1 MVRPFP
7 RPPFDPRRANEGEA
21 RPVLLILT
29 TADTE
34 IQALAAAVRRL
45 PADFAPVRARNAN
58 DLLVAGALDRFIAE
72 ALPAAR
78 ALVVRVLGGRPYFSE
93 GFERLSRECRARG
106 IPFVALPGEQALDP
120 ELTSLCHA
128 PLPLVTQ
135 VLEYFTQGGVPNLV
149 NLLRCLSDNL
159 LLTGLGYE
167 PPTPLPRDGLYHPLS
182 PDGTLSLAVWQRTIA
197 TRPGPTVGL
206 LFYRAHWMALNT
218 APVDAL
224 IHRLE
229 ALGANVLPVFCY
241 SLKDDPDQADGV
253 PAVFR
258 EFLIG
263 EDGKARVDVLV
274 STLSFT
280 VANLSDGTHT
290 EATGAVVDLLE
301 RLDVPV
307 LQAVLCTTSEAEWAA
322 SSAGLTPRDTAMN
335 VVLPEFD
342 GRINTVAISFKED
355 AQYDD
360 VLGTSIK
367 AYVPKADRIDYVAR
381 LALNFARLS
390 RTPNERKRV
399 AILFGNYPTKN
410 ARIGNGVGLDTP
422 ASVINLLHA
431 LKDAGYVV
439 DDIPADGD
447 ALIHALIDRCTNDE
461 EFLTDDQLRHAV
473 GHVDDAT
480 YLRWFSELPESAR
493 RAMIDQWGEPPGEV
507 MRLGDRLA
515 IPGLAFGNV
524 FVGIQPPRGFGV
536 DPMAIYHSPDLPP
549 THHYLAYYRWLR
561 DDSVGFGAQAVLHM
575 GKHGNLEWL
584 PGKATALSAE
594 CYPEVMLSDLPNFYP
609 YIINNPGEGTQAK
622 RRAHATII
630 DHLIPPMTQAETY
643 DDLARLEQLLDEYYR
658 MASLDPVKLPYI
670 TQQIWSLVTK
680 NNLDR
685 DLKVDRC
692 PEAEEFDGF
701 LQEIDGYLC
710 ELGDAQIRDGLH
722 VFGKPPEG
730 EQRVGLIQAMVRLDN
745 GEVKSLRK
753 AVAQANR
760 IDPGI
765 LSTELGSVAPGLEK
779 ERFSDSEMG
788 LSRVGGLL
796 WLDRSTVTVG
806 DVAERIDQHCSIL
819 IGEIVAGR
827 EAGITHFIDPNPTHP
842 RSHAPRGNASS
853 DAPRPHNPNWDDA
866 ERREAHSHAERGN
879 EGEVVRCLEFI
890 RDEIIPRLDRTTDEL
905 TNTLRGLAGRFVPA
919 GPSGAPTRGMARILP
934 TGRNFYSVDIHTIPT
949 ETAWKVGVQAGD
961 RLIEKYRAENDGKY
975 PTSVGIVVWGTSTM
989 RTHGDDVA
997 EILHLMGCRPI
1008 WVPESRRLKGV
1019 ELVPLGELGRPRI
1032 DVTVRISGFFRD
1044 AFPNVVALLDQAVNL
1059 VSGADEP
1066 DDQNYLRRHVLRDEQ
1081 SLVSSGI
1088 AAPLASQ
1095 QARYR
1100 VFGSKPGSYGAGLL
1114 NLIDERNWKNDAD
1127 LAEVYINWGSYAYT
1141 ANDHGVA
1148 APGAFK
1154 RRLSQV
1160 AVAVQNQDNR
1170 EHDIFDSDDYF
1181 QFHGGMIAA
1190 IRALTGENPAA
1201 YFGDTS
1207 NPDHVRVRDLA
1218 DEARRVFR
1226 SRVVNP
1232 KWIASVMR
1240 HGYKGAFE
1248 MAATVDYLFGYEA
1261 TAGVIDDWMFED
1273 LSRAYLLDPAV
1284 QDFLQA
1290 KNPWA
1295 LRSMAERLIE
1305 AADRGLWEQPDPATV
1320 EALKSLYLRNESVLE
1335 SR

>member
-1 MVRPFP
+1 LF
-7 RPPFDPRRANEGEA
+7 A
-21 RPVLLILT
+21 ILT

-34 IQALAAAVRRL
+34 IQALATALQRL
-45 PADFAPVRARNAN
+45 PDGFAPVRARNAN
-58 DLLVAGALDRFIAE
+58 ELQSAEALDRFVRDD
-72 ALPAAR
+72 LPQAR
-78 ALVVRVLGGRPYFSE
+78 ALIVRVLGGRPYFAD

-106 IPFVALPGEQALDP
+106 IAFIALPGEQGLDP
-120 ELTSLCHA
+120 ELTALCHA

-159 LLTGLGYE
+159 LLTGHGYD
-167 PPTPLPRDGLYHPLS
+167 PPTPLPRDGLYHPDALDGLT
-182 PDGTLSLAVWQRTIA
+182 PDAWKERFARPDRPTI
-197 TRPGPTVGL
+197 GI
-206 LFYRAHWMALNT
+206 LFYRAHWMAQNV
-218 APVDAL
+218 APIDAL
-224 IHRLE
+224 IRQIE
-229 ALGANVLPVFCY
+229 EIGGNALAVFCY
-241 SLKDDPDQADGV
+241 SLKDDPEQEGGV
-253 PAVFR
+253 PVVFR
-258 EFLIG
+258 QFLRD
-263 EDGKARVDVLV
+263 EDGRARVDVLI

-280 VANLSDGTHT
+280 VANLSEGTHV
-290 EATGAVVDLLE
+290 EASGAAVDLLD

-307 LQAVLCTTSEAEWAA
+307 LQAVLCTSSSAEWAA
-322 SSAGLTPRDTAMN
+322 SPAGLTPRDTAMN

-342 GRINTVAISFKED
+342 GRINTVAISFKEP
-355 AQYDD
+355 ARFDD
-360 VLGTSIK
+360 RLGTEIK
-367 AYVPKADRIDYVAR
+367 AYVPRADRVAMVVR
-381 LALNFARLS
+381 LAMNFARLR
-390 RTPNERKRV
+390 RTPNTNKRV

-422 ASVINLLHA
+422 ASVINLLRA
-431 LKDAGYVV
+431 LKDAGYHV

-447 ALIHALIDRCTNDE
+447 ALMHRLIDRCTNDE
-461 EFLTDDQLRHAV
+461 EFLTDEQLRGAV
-473 GHVDDAT
+473 GHVSLAT
-480 YLRWFSELPESAR
+480 YDAWFNELPDPAR
-493 RAMIDQWGEPPGEV
+493 QALVAQWGIP
-507 MRLGDRLA
+507 LGAVGRIDDKLA
-515 IPGLAFGNV
+515 IPGLVLGNV
-524 FVGIQPPRGFGV
+524 FIGIQPPRGFGA

-561 DDSVGFGAQAVLHM
+561 DEFGAHAVLHM

-594 CYPEVMLSDLPNFYP
+594 CYPEIMLSDLPNFYP

-658 MASLDPVKLPYI
+658 MASLDPIKLPSI
-670 TQQIWSLVTK
+670 TGQIWSLVTR

-685 DLKVDRC
+685 DLKVERC
-692 PEAEEFDGF
+692 PEAGAFDAF

-722 VFGKPPEG
+722 VFGQPPLG
-730 EQRVGLIQAMVRLDN
+730 AQRIGLILAMMRLDN
-745 GEVKSLRK
+745 GEIPSLRRAIMRALEIPPDFDRDGLGIPIGAEVSELSLGFLDK
-753 AVAQANR
+753 PTADLWTRGDVMDAVDR
-760 IDPGI
+760 LGRKLI
-765 LSTELGSVAPGLEK
+765 ELGGV
-779 ERFSDSEMG
+779 
-788 LSRVGGLL
+788 
-796 WLDRSTVTVG
+796 LDDPRPKMRR
-806 DVAERIDQHCSIL
+806 VAETHGVLTRDVKRSLNFIAA
-819 IGEIVAGR
+819 EIV
-827 EAGITHFIDPNPTHP
+827 
-842 RSHAPRGNASS
+842 
-853 DAPRPHNPNWDDA
+853 
-866 ERREAHSHAERGN
+866 
-879 EGEVVRCLEFI
+879 
-890 RDEIIPRLDRTTDEL
+890 PRLDRTTDEL
-905 TNTLRGLAGRFVPA
+905 TNTLRGLSGRFVPA

-934 TGRNFYSVDIHTIPT
+934 TGRNFYSIDIHTIPT
-949 ETAWKVGVQAGD
+949 ETAWKVGVQAAE
-961 RLIEKYRAENDGKY
+961 RLIEKYRGEHDGAY
-975 PTSVGIVVWGTSTM
+975 PRSVGIVVWGTSTM
-989 RTHGDDVA
+989 RTHGDDIA
-997 EILHLMGCRPI
+997 EILHLMGVRPV

-1019 ELVPLGELGRPRI
+1019 ELVSPADLGRPRI

-1044 AFPNVVALLDQAVNL
+1044 AFPNVVALLDRAVEL
-1059 VSGADEP
+1059 VAGADEP
-1066 DDQNYLRRHVLRDEQ
+1066 DAENYLRHHVRREVQAHNAQGLPPEQ
-1081 SLVSSGI
+1081 
-1088 AAPLASQ
+1088 AER
-1095 QARYR
+1095 QAKYR

-1114 NLIDERNWKNDAD
+1114 NLIDERNWKTDAD

-1141 ANDHGVA
+1141 AREHGVA
-1148 APGAFK
+1148 AAGPFR

-1201 YFGDTS
+1201 YFGDTAD
-1207 NPDHVRVRDLA
+1207 PDNVRVRDLA

-1261 TAGVIDDWMFED
+1261 TAQVIDDWMFEG
-1273 LSRAYLLDPAV
+1273 LSRAYLLDPQV
-1284 QDFLQA
+1284 QEFLQE

-1295 LRSMAERLIE
+1295 LRSMAERLLE
-1305 AADRGLWEQPDPATV
+1305 AVDRGMWEQPGPEMV
-1320 EALKSLYLRNESVLE
+1320 ETLREIYLRNEGLLE

>member
-1 MVRPFP
+1 MF
-7 RPPFDPRRANEGEA
+7 
-21 RPVLLILT
+21 LILT

-45 PADFAPVRARNAN
+45 PDDFPAVRARNAN
-58 DLLVAGALDRFIAE
+58 DLAGAAALDRFVAE
-72 ALPAAR
+72 ELPEAR
-78 ALVVRVLGGRPYFSE
+78 ALVVRVLGGRAYFAE
-93 GFERLSRECRARG
+93 GFERLSRECQSRG
-106 IPFVALPGEQALDP
+106 ITFIALPGEQGLDP
-120 ELTSLCHA
+120 ELTALCRA

-135 VLEYFTQGGVPNLV
+135 ALEYFTQGGVVNLV
-149 NLLRCLSDNL
+149 NLLRCLSDAV
-159 LLTGLGYE
+159 LLTGLGYD
-167 PPTPLPRDGLYHPLS
+167 PPTPLPRDGLYHPDA
-182 PDGTLSLAVWQRTIA
+182 PDGLSLAEWRARFAQPDRPTI
-197 TRPGPTVGL
+197 GVV
-206 LFYRAHWMALNT
+206 FYRAHWMAQNL
-218 APVDAL
+218 APIDAL
-224 IHRLE
+224 LRRVE
-229 ALGANVLPVFCY
+229 ALGANALGVFCY
-241 SLKDDPDQADGV
+241 SLKDDPDQADGI

-258 EFLIG
+258 QFLLDDSG
-263 EDGKARVDVLV
+263 VATVDALI

-280 VANLSDGTHT
+280 VANLSEGTHT
-290 EATGAVVDLLE
+290 EATGAVVDLLA

-307 LQAVLCTTSEAEWAA
+307 LQAVLCASSRADWES

-342 GRINTVAISFKED
+342 GRINTVAISFKEEGQFD
-355 AQYDD
+355 ER
-360 VLGTSIK
+360 LGTTIK
-367 AYVPKADRIDYVAR
+367 AYVPVADRVDLVAR
-381 LALNFARLS
+381 LARNFARLR
-390 RTPNERKRV
+390 RTPAAEKRV
-399 AILFGNYPTKN
+399 AILFGNYPTRV

-431 LKDAGYVV
+431 LRAGGYVV
-439 DDIPADGD
+439 EDIPPDGD
-447 ALIHALIDRCTNDE
+447 VLMHALIDRCTNDE
-461 EFLTDDQLRHAV
+461 EFLTDDQLRNAV
-473 GHVDDAT
+473 GHV
-480 YLRWFSELPESAR
+480 SESSYRKGFAALPDSAR
-493 RAMIDQWGEPPGEV
+493 RAMIDQWGEPPGTV
-507 MRLGDRLA
+507 MAIDGRLA
-515 IPGLAFGNV
+515 IPGLRFGNV
-524 FVGIQPPRGFGV
+524 FVGIQPPRGFGQ

-561 DDSVGFGAQAVLHM
+561 DDFGAQAVLHM

-584 PGKATALSAE
+584 PGKATALSAS
-594 CYPEVMLSDLPNFYP
+594 CYPEIMLSDLPNFYP

-622 RRAHATII
+622 RRAHAVII

-658 MASLDPVKLPYI
+658 MASLDPTKLPYV
-670 TQQIWSLVTK
+670 TQQIWALVTR

-692 PEAEEFDGF
+692 PDAEAFDAF

-722 VFGKPPEG
+722 IFGEPPQG
-730 EQRVGLIQAMVRLDN
+730 EQRIGLIQAMMRLDN
-745 GEVKSLRK
+745 GEVPSIRK
-753 AVAQANR
+753 AIAGEMDFDYSLLSGDLGTPLGDDLPEGLRSASDDFESEHEPLRTRGDLSTR
-760 IDPGI
+760 IDYLSSVYIGGSIRGLGRAEGAPLPPGPVPD
-765 LSTELGSVAPGLEK
+765 LY
-779 ERFSDSEMG
+779 
-788 LSRVGGLL
+788 
-796 WLDRSTVTVG
+796 
-806 DVAERIDQHCSIL
+806 
-819 IGEIVAGR
+819 
-827 EAGITHFIDPNPTHP
+827 
-842 RSHAPRGNASS
+842 
-853 DAPRPHNPNWDDA
+853 
-866 ERREAHSHAERGN
+866 
-879 EGEVVRCLEFI
+879 RCLDFI
-890 RDEIIPRLDRTTDEL
+890 RAEIIPRLDRTTDEL

-961 RLIEKYRAENDGKY
+961 RLIEKYRAENDGQF
-975 PTSVGIVVWGTSTM
+975 PRSVGIVVWGTSTM

-997 EILHLMGCRPI
+997 EILHLMGCRPV

-1019 ELVPLGELGRPRI
+1019 ELVPLAELGRPRI

-1044 AFPNVVALLDQAVNL
+1044 AFPNVVALIDQAVAR
-1059 VSGADEP
+1059 VAAADES
-1066 DDQNYLRRHVLRDEQ
+1066 DEQNYLRRHVLRDERA
-1081 SLVSSGI
+1081 L
-1088 AAPLASQ
+1088 AANGAPPDAAAR

-1114 NLIDERNWKNDAD
+1114 NLIDERNWKSDAD

-1141 ANDHGVA
+1141 AQDHGVA
-1148 APGAFK
+1148 AAGAFR
-1154 RRLSQV
+1154 RRLGQV

-1190 IRALTGENPAA
+1190 IRSLTGENPAA
-1201 YFGDTS
+1201 YFGDTA
-1207 NPDHVRVRDLA
+1207 NPEHVRVRDLA
-1218 DEARRVFR
+1218 DEAKRVFR

-1261 TAGVIDDWMFED
+1261 TAGVIDDWMFQD
-1273 LSRAYLLDPAV
+1273 LSASYLFDPKV
-1284 QDFLQA
+1284 RDFLQQ

-1295 LRSMAERLIE
+1295 LRSMAERLLE
-1305 AADRGLWEQPDPATV
+1305 AVDRGLWEHPEPDTV
-1320 EALKSLYLRNESVLE
+1320 DKLKAIYLQNEGVLE

>member
-1 MVRPFP
+1 LFV
-7 RPPFDPRRANEGEA
+7 
-21 RPVLLILT
+21 ILT

-45 PADFAPVRARNAN
+45 PDDFEAVHARNAN
-58 DLLVAGALDRFIAE
+58 ELLSAGALERFVTDE
-72 ALPAAR
+72 LPRAR
-78 ALVVRVLGGRPYFSE
+78 AVIVRVLGGRPYFAE

-106 IPFVALPGEQALDP
+106 LAFIALPGEQALDP
-120 ELTSLCHA
+120 ELTALCHA

-135 VLEYFTQGGVPNLV
+135 VLEYFTHGGVPNLV

-159 LLTGLGYE
+159 LLSGYGYD
-167 PPTPLPRDGLYHPLS
+167 PPTALPRDGLFHPDAPEGL
-182 PDGTLSLAVWQRTIA
+182 TLATWQARFARADRPTI
-197 TRPGPTVGL
+197 GL
-206 LFYRAHWMALNT
+206 IFYRAHWMAQNL
-218 APVDAL
+218 APIDAL
-224 IHRLE
+224 VRRLE
-229 ALGANVLPVFCY
+229 DLGANALPIFCY
-241 SLKDDPDQADGV
+241 SLKDDPDQEGGV

-258 EFLIG
+258 EFLTDAQG
-263 EDGKARVDVLV
+263 SARVDVLI

-280 VANLSDGTHT
+280 VANLSEGTHT
-290 EATGAVVDLLE
+290 EASGAVVDLLE

-307 LQAVLCTTSEAEWAA
+307 LQAVLCTSSSADWEA
-322 SSAGLTPRDTAMN
+322 STAGLTPRDTAMN

-342 GRINTVAISFKED
+342 GRLNTVAISFKEEGL
-355 AQYDD
+355 YDER
-360 VLGTSIK
+360 LGTAIRS
-367 AYVPKADRIDYVAR
+367 YVPKPDRVDYVAR
-381 LALNFARLS
+381 LALHFARLR
-390 RTPNERKRV
+390 RTPNAAKRV

-422 ASVINLLHA
+422 ASVMNLLRA
-431 LKDAGYVV
+431 LRDAGYTVG
-439 DDIPADGD
+439 DLPLDGD
-447 ALIHALIDRCTNDE
+447 ALMHQLIDRCTNDE
-461 EFLTDDQLRHAV
+461 EFLTDDQLRDAV
-473 GHVDDAT
+473 GHVSLAT
-480 YLRWFSELPESAR
+480 YDRWFNALPAPSR
-493 RAMIDQWGEPPGEV
+493 RAMLQQWGVP
-507 MRLGDRLA
+507 LGDVGRIDDRLA
-515 IPGLAFGNV
+515 IPGVIFGNV
-524 FVGIQPPRGFGV
+524 FVGIQPPRGFGA

-561 DDSVGFGAQAVLHM
+561 DEFGAHAVLHM

-594 CYPEVMLSDLPNFYP
+594 CYPEIMLSDLPNFYP

-622 RRAHATII
+622 RRAHAVVI
-630 DHLIPPMTQAETY
+630 DHLIPPMTKAETY

-658 MASLDPVKLPYI
+658 MASLDPVKLPQI

-685 DLKVDRC
+685 DLKVERR
-692 PEAEEFDGF
+692 PEAEEFDAF

-722 VFGKPPEG
+722 ILGKPPVDD
-730 EQRVGLIQAMVRLDN
+730 QRIELIRAMLRLEN
-745 GEVKSLRK
+745 GEIPSLRGSL
-753 AVAQANR
+753 ARQYG
-760 IDPGI
+760 IDPSWLTENLGMPISEDDLSDLPWEI
-765 LSTELGSVAPGLEK
+765 LNLPRFH
-779 ERFSDSEMG
+779 ER
-788 LSRVGGLL
+788 
-796 WLDRSTVTVG
+796 DRLAGTVWTRG
-806 DVAERIDQHCSIL
+806 DVADSIDVIARDHIARSVDQ
-819 IGEIVAGR
+819 GR
-827 EAGITHFIDPNPTHP
+827 RVVFASEPA
-842 RSHAPRGNASS
+842 RSS
-853 DAPRPHNPNWDDA
+853 
-866 ERREAHSHAERGN
+866 
-879 EGEVVRCLEFI
+879 EVSRCLDFMTE
-890 RDEIIPRLDRTTDEL
+890 EILPRLDRTTDEI
-905 TNTLRGLAGRFVPA
+905 TNTLRGLSGRFVPA

-934 TGRNFYSVDIHTIPT
+934 TGRNFYSIDIHTIPT
-949 ETAWKVGVQAGD
+949 ETAWKVGTQAAD
-961 RLIEKYRAENDGKY
+961 QLIEKYRDEHHGEY
-975 PTSVGIVVWGTSTM
+975 PRSVGIVVWGTSTM
-989 RTHGDDVA
+989 RTHGDDIA
-997 EILHLMGCRPI
+997 EILHLMGCRPV

-1019 ELVPLGELGRPRI
+1019 DLVPLSELGRPRI

-1044 AFPNVVALLDQAVNL
+1044 AFPNVVALLDRAVEL
-1059 VSGADEP
+1059 VASADEP
-1066 DDQNYLRRHVLRDEQ
+1066 DEENYLRRHVRREEQ
-1081 SLVSSGI
+1081 
-1088 AAPLASQ
+1088 ALASKGVAPGQ
-1095 QARYR
+1095 AARQARYR

-1114 NLIDERNWKNDAD
+1114 NLIDERNWKTDAD

-1141 ANDHGVA
+1141 AQDHGVA
-1148 APGAFK
+1148 AAEPFR

-1207 NPDHVRVRDLA
+1207 NPANVRVRDLA

-1261 TAGVIDDWMFED
+1261 TAQVIDDWMFEG
-1273 LSRAYLLDPAV
+1273 LGRAYLLDPDV
-1284 QDFLQA
+1284 QQFLQE

-1295 LRSMAERLIE
+1295 LRSMAERLLE
-1305 AADRGLWEQPDPATV
+1305 AVDRGMWERPSPEIV
-1320 EALKSLYLRNESVLE
+1320 ESLKEIYLRSESVLE